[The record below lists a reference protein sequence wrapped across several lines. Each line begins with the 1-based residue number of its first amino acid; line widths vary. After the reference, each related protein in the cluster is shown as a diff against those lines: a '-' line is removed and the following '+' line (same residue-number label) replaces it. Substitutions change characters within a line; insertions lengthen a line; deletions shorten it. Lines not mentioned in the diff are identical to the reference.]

1 LKNIGISLFISYT
14 VILLAATLAPAEYV
28 REANVFKLSDKFM
41 HLISFGAWSGSLYLL
56 LVFFGTGESFK
67 NSTISI
73 IWGTF
78 FGALIEVLQITLPV
92 NRSFEYADILADFIG
107 ALLFVLVLSWI
118 IKTKK
123 SALF

>member
-1 LKNIGISLFISYT
+1 MKNIGISLFISYT

>member
-14 VILLAATLAPAEYV
+14 VILLAATLAPSELV

-41 HLISFGAWSGSLYLL
+41 HLVSFGAWSGSLYLL

>member
-14 VILLAATLAPAEYV
+14 VILLAATLAPSELV

>member
-1 LKNIGISLFISYT
+1 MKNIGISLFISYT
-14 VILLAATLAPAEYV
+14 VILLAATLAPSELV

-41 HLISFGAWSGSLYLL
+41 HLVSFGAWSGSLYLL

>member
-1 LKNIGISLFISYT
+1 MKNIGISLFISYT
-14 VILLAATLAPAEYV
+14 VILLAATLAPSELV